1 MIDPRGMT
9 WLDWADGVVLA
20 VGDAWSFGVP
30 PPETGWR
37 DFAVGFVR
45 APPFAQRVP
54 PDPYQFDNWRDWAMR
69 MYPILEG
76 SV

>member
-9 WLDWADGVVLA
+9 WRDWADSVVLS
-20 VGDAWSFGVP
+20 VSDVWSFGT
-30 PPETGWR
+30 PPEEAAWR

-45 APPFAQRVP
+45 APEFAQRVP
-54 PDPYQFDNWRDWAMR
+54 PDPYVFTDWREWAMR

-76 SV
+76 TA